1 MRHPFKPQIFKESK
15 NMIIGTLP
23 PDRAKFYYSNSTNN
37 RMWDILRAIENKRDE
52 LPKNSYRLPTD
63 EKIKILKTLNLSM
76 CDVILEYE
84 RKNRSVKDE
93 DIIPL
98 KYNDI
103 ADLIKGTS
111 ISNLLFVYQS
121 ALRWFLHSLKTKTPL
136 ELKRVP
142 KLQNRE
148 YGEVDCVILNGRKT
162 RCILLPNP
170 LSRGKKGE
178 TLKKKVDIYKE
189 WIVNY

>member
-1 MRHPFKPQIFKESK
+1 
-15 NMIIGTLP
+15 MIIGTLP

-84 RKNRSVKDE
+84 RKNESVKDD

-121 ALRWFLHSLKTKTPL
+121 ALRWFLHSLKTETPL